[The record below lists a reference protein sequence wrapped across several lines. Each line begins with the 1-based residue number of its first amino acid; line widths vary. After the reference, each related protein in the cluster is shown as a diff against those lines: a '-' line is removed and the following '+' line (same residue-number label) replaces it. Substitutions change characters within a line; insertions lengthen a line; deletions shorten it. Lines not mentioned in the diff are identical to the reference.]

1 MKDKGCQGGGAK
13 CGRRSRGCGR
23 VHVTAVPSALDP
35 LRNWT
40 VPVGPAPLLFVAT
53 FAVSVTL
60 PPELMVWACNH
71 CSRGRRLGYRDVI
84 DHRYRDWL

>member
-1 MKDKGCQGGGAK
+1 VQNAAAVVVA
-13 CGRRSRGCGR
+13 SRLG

-53 FAVSVTL
+53 FAVSARSTG
-60 PPELMVWACNH
+60 LMVWGLQPLQSWSVALVTVTL
-71 CSRGRRLGYRDVI
+71 ST
-84 DHRYRDWL
+84 RYRDWV